1 MGNTRCVRA
10 DVAVPAGPLIVLRAL
25 AGGQIFGEV
34 TGDPPPR
41 VLALHG
47 WARTHADFSAVLVPG
62 TRDDPGEADDDR
74 RPWGAVAPDLPGFG
88 ATPAPSDP
96 WGTPEY
102 ATRIAEL
109 LSDMAEPVVVLGHS
123 FGGRVAVRLAA
134 ARPEAVRGLVLTGVP
149 LVAGPGGRRRPPPA
163 YRVVRTLHRLRLV
176 GDARME
182 TARQRYGSADYRA
195 AQGVMRQVLVTILAE
210 RYEEDL
216 AAIECPVHLVWGD
229 DDTEVPLAVAEAA
242 ASLLGQCQL
251 TVCAG
256 AGHMT
261 PLTAPGPL
269 RRAVQELLA

>member
-1 MGNTRCVRA
+1 M
-10 DVAVPAGPLIVLRAL
+10 LRAL
-25 AGGQIFGEV
+25 AGGRIFGEV
-34 TGDPPPR
+34 TGEPPPR

-47 WARTHADFSAVLVPG
+47 WARTHADFAALLVSGPRG
-62 TRDDPGEADDDR
+62 DRTGDLDGDR
-74 RPWGAVAPDLPGFG
+74 RPLDAVAPDLPGFG
-88 ATPAPSDP
+88 ATPAPDDP

-102 ATRIAEL
+102 AALTAEL
-109 LSDMAEPVVVLGHS
+109 LSDMAEPVVVVGHS
-123 FGGRVAVRLAA
+123 FGGRVAVQLAA
-134 ARPEAVRGLVLTGVP
+134 TRPEAVRGLVLTGVP
-149 LVAGPGGRRRPPPA
+149 LMPSPAGRRRPPPA
-163 YRVVRTLHRLRLV
+163 YRVVRTLHRLGVV

-182 TARQRYGSADYRA
+182 AARQRYGSADYRA

-210 RYEEDL
+210 RYDDAL

-242 ASLLGQCQL
+242 ASRLGRCQL